1 MAAAEKNTKKK
12 KRNIIA
18 DLVNGNI
25 LTRETVI
32 DHLPYFLFLAF
43 IALIYISNG
52 FLAEENVRNLNSV
65 NSEIK
70 ELRSEYITIK
80 SELMYRSK
88 QSEVVKIIRDKE
100 LGLEESFEP
109 PKKIV
114 KPSSHE

>member
-1 MAAAEKNTKKK
+1 MAADKNTAKK
-12 KRNIIA
+12 KRSIVA

-32 DHLPYFLFLAF
+32 DHLPYFLFLALL
-43 IALIYISNG
+43 ALVYISTG
-52 FLAEENVRNLNSV
+52 FLAEENVRNLNAV
-65 NSEIK
+65 NGEIK

-88 QSEVVKIIRDKE
+88 QSEVVKIIIEKD

-114 KPSSHE
+114 KTKADE

>member
-1 MAAAEKNTKKK
+1 MAAEKNIAKK
-12 KRNIIA
+12 KRSIIA

-32 DHLPYFLFLAF
+32 DHLPYFLFLALL
-43 IALIYISNG
+43 ALTYISSG
-52 FLAEENVRNLNSV
+52 FLAEENVRNLNTV
-65 NSEIK
+65 NDEIK

-88 QSEVVKIIRDKE
+88 QSEVIKIIKEKE

-114 KPSSHE
+114 KTEFDEQ